1 MKQCSNEVS
10 YSITGNRQD
19 GETYFEVVYMN
30 LIIDTF
36 LIALLMSLFVILEKG
51 RKASKGI

>member
-1 MKQCSNEVS
+1 MKQCSNDFI
-10 YSITGNRQD
+10 YSITGNWQD

>member
-1 MKQCSNEVS
+1 MKQCSNEFI
-10 YSITGNRQD
+10 YSITGNWQD

>member
-1 MKQCSNEVS
+1 MKQCSNDFI
-10 YSITGNRQD
+10 YSITGNLQD

>member
-1 MKQCSNEVS
+1 MKQCSDEFI

-36 LIALLMSLFVILEKG
+36 LIALLMSLFVILEKS
-51 RKASKGI
+51 RKAS